1 MELFVWNRDWLWVGR
16 DIKEILKFYENELR
30 LWFQCCF
37 LIPRKYPR
45 KNLFQHRVGGG
56 VFAPIRLRQP
66 FLKLVLLMCATIS
79 DWESFNYCVYRVHAY
94 LSNGRHHT
102 ICLVFLER
110 TWDLAQSL
118 SIFLENQVESAVFL
132 GASLSNSHL
141 SAGMKQ
147 SYLNLQICSIIYFL
161 KCHFNPHAYLCFA
174 NRLVGKPHVNK
185 AG

>member
-1 MELFVWNRDWLWVGR
+1 MSTQNPFQQTVWVGG
-16 DIKEILKFYENELR
+16 FYVPL
-30 LWFQCCF
+30 
-37 LIPRKYPR
+37 
-45 KNLFQHRVGGG
+45 
-56 VFAPIRLRQP
+56 RLRQP

-147 SYLNLQICSIIYFL
+147 SYLNLQICSIMYFFKVPFQPTCL
-161 KCHFNPHAYLCFA
+161 SVFA